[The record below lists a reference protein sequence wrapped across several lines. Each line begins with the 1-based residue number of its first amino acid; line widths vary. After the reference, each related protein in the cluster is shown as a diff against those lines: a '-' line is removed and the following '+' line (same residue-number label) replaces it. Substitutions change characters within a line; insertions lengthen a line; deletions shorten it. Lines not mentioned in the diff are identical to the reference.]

1 MPQIATQIY
10 TFFFGII
17 HPLHSSENPSVSRT
31 SPFWSALE
39 TMTTRTNLSKAP
51 GCHFLMSSALTRVW
65 WMLGRVP
72 VTRSLQP
79 MERSGLTQSSANYIW
94 GWFLACAQIDISLV
108 GLLGERKRIRLATS
122 SWISDDI
129 IAKWEQAQSEQSLT
143 TPVGFFSTVS
153 AWSVRIPLFFASTRF
168 CTFRY
173 AKWCTD
179 RASFLI
185 RTETIADTEK
195 KRISLFTFD
204 CAVSLGPR
212 NATGEGE
219 GMERRTWS
227 QLRKC
232 SNELKPKQYLLSMC
246 VARAKFPLA
255 RVSWFWNSK
264 VSMMQRMSF
273 RHFAILCAS
282 VSSAVGRVWKYLS
295 VLPHWSKM
303 TSSTFQRELYL
314 AHGDWWSWP
323 NWNFV

>member
-17 HPLHSSENPSVSRT
+17 HPQHSSENPSVSRT

-129 IAKWEQAQSEQSLT
+129 IAKWEQAQSEQLT
-143 TPVGFFSTVS
+143 NNPCGFFSTVS

-179 RASFLI
+179 RVSFL

-195 KRISLFTFD
+195 KRVSLLTFD

-264 VSMMQRMSF
+264 VSNDAKNVISAF
-273 RHFAILCAS
+273 RNTLCICL
-282 VSSAVGRVWKYLS
+282 VSGRVWKCIWVCYLIG
-295 VLPHWSKM
+295 LKWHHRLFKGN
-303 TSSTFQRELYL
+303 YI
-314 AHGDWWSWP
+314 
-323 NWNFV
+323 

>member
-122 SWISDDI
+122 SWISDDV

-153 AWSVRIPLFFASTRF
+153 ARSVRIPLFFASTRF

-179 RASFLI
+179 RVSFL

-195 KRISLFTFD
+195 KRVSLLTFD

-212 NATGEGE
+212 NATGEG
-219 GMERRTWS
+219 GDGKAYVISAQDMFKRT
-227 QLRKC
+227 
-232 SNELKPKQYLLSMC
+232 ETETIFTFY
-246 VARAKFPLA
+246 V
-255 RVSWFWNSK
+255 
-264 VSMMQRMSF
+264 
-273 RHFAILCAS
+273 RHPS
-282 VSSAVGRVWKYLS
+282 VEWVDFEIVKYLWCKECHFGISQYS
-295 VLPHWSKM
+295 VHLSRQRSVEFESVFECV
-303 TSSTFQRELYL
+303 TSL
-314 AHGDWWSWP
+314 
-323 NWNFV
+323 V